1 MTEENNKQVEEVKI
15 PVEEAV
21 LPQPGSLVLSTSPH
35 VHDGETISGI
45 MLKVLICLM
54 PVVAASVVV
63 FGFNAVRVIVYC
75 TVFCAGLEY
84 LWNVCTRQPQ
94 TVRDLSAVVTGVI
107 LALNLPSM
115 VPWWICLV
123 GSFFAI
129 IIAKEVFGGLGQN
142 PFNPAAVGRVALL
155 VGFAGYMTQWAKP
168 MQDFMQCSDLET
180 GATPLGMAKGIA
192 ASGGSFET
200 LESSD
205 ALWQSFVGNIGG
217 SLGETSALA
226 VLLGGIMLI
235 AFRLIKWEIPVAMI
249 GASWIFTWLVSMNA
263 PELTPGPNFHILS
276 GGLMLGAFFMATDMV
291 TSPISKNGAWI
302 FGALIGIIACVIRI
316 WGGYPEGVSFA
327 IVIANALVPLI
338 DRFCLKRPIGWSP
351 ASTSALN
358 MRRGEVK

>member
-54 PVVAASVVV
+54 PVIAASVVV

-123 GSFFAI
+123 GSFFAMTLASFLI
-129 IIAKEVFGGLGQN
+129 RAARHRGRRPGCWSAYATALVKVEV
-142 PFNPAAVGRVALL
+142 
-155 VGFAGYMTQWAKP
+155 
-168 MQDFMQCSDLET
+168 
-180 GATPLGMAKGIA
+180 
-192 ASGGSFET
+192 
-200 LESSD
+200 
-205 ALWQSFVGNIGG
+205 
-217 SLGETSALA
+217 
-226 VLLGGIMLI
+226 
-235 AFRLIKWEIPVAMI
+235 
-249 GASWIFTWLVSMNA
+249 VSMR
-263 PELTPGPNFHILS
+263 T
-276 GGLMLGAFFMATDMV
+276 M
-291 TSPISKNGAWI
+291 
-302 FGALIGIIACVIRI
+302 
-316 WGGYPEGVSFA
+316 
-327 IVIANALVPLI
+327 
-338 DRFCLKRPIGWSP
+338 
-351 ASTSALN
+351 
-358 MRRGEVK
+358 